1 MLSLSLLNAIAHLY
15 TTPLVIPEQNSEET
29 LPIYITLFTMRFAK
43 NLNLLFS
50 FIVAD
55 THF

>member
-1 MLSLSLLNAIAHLY
+1 MLLSLLNAIAHLY

-29 LPIYITLFTMRFAK
+29 LPICITLFTMRFAK